1 MRRVVLLLL
10 GIGQTR
16 GFFDRIQ
23 KDFAALNMRAT
34 ARHILQ
40 PDTEAGRLECVK
52 IVRDLRAAEAA
63 GVFVVDAFAS
73 AAAELSD
80 DAETRGAGGLLGEQ
94 LPQGAVRAAA
104 LDRACFTAPLGR
116 VIGPIK
122 SEYGLHVVLVEERLG
137 CRFDEGNTRVV
148 AVPMPDEGGA
158 PEGGGTAPPRVR
170 SVLAPPKG
178 GGGVL
183 KFQAGAAAA
192 TGATWVA
199 VIFAGG
205 LVAELA
211 ANVGAAIGM

>member
-10 GIGQTR
+10 GIGR
-16 GFFDRIQ
+16 ASGFFERIQ

-52 IVRDLRAAEAA
+52 IVRDLRAAEAS
-63 GVFVVDAFAS
+63 GIFVVDAFAR

-148 AVPMPDEGGA
+148 AVPVPDED
-158 PEGGGTAPPRVR
+158 GTPDVAAPPRVR
-170 SVLAPPKG
+170 SVLAPPEG
-178 GGGVL
+178 GSGVMQ
-183 KFQAGAAAA
+183 FQAGAAAA